1 MPSKYIPRR
10 IWSKAQALLGELQT
24 QHWSQLGGKQLKAQL
39 PNVVSFRLSRDYRML
54 WYPDGRYRVLS
65 HAAYNRALALGRVS

>member
-39 PNVVSFRLSRDYRML
+39 PNVVRE
-54 WYPDGRYRVLS
+54 
-65 HAAYNRALALGRVS
+65 ALGQ